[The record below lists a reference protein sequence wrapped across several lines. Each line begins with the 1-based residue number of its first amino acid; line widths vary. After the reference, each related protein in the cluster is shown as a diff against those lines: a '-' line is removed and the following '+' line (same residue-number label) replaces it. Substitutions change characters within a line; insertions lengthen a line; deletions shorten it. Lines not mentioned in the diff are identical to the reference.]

1 MNTRAPIIELFTFT
15 HMQER
20 QQIPR
25 EYLSHT
31 NFSEG
36 WQVSGDAYTAV
47 AVAKKTGTGSWVVYN
62 IFRDHLGTITH
73 LKNGST
79 IDEYSYDAWGRRRD
93 KDDWNY
99 TLSGEPALF
108 ADRGF
113 TGHEFLSDFNLY
125 NMPARLSHFHL
136 NYFSDGQAGGN
147 GRLYDPVLGRFLSP
161 DPYIADPSFTQSY
174 NRYSYVLNNPLKYND
189 PTGELPGWAL
199 GGIATAGNWLFGG
212 MDNWINKGMSFKQ
225 SFSTAYNPIVF
236 SANYHPGSNSWSNT
250 QASAHQLVGVMAN
263 ADRGVHSYVA
273 GFSGMGRYG
282 EGPLFT
288 STPLPQFVG
297 ESPLAIG
304 IAQSPIAQKRV
315 TLATGMTSDITV
327 AFGPIGFSIESGTFK
342 YKGIDYTIVT
352 VGYAGGWDISAGA
365 NLLMIRGYPD
375 TFNPYDL
382 GGWSTQFNISGLIV
396 SGAHEKP
403 FYRRYNPYFLD
414 SYRSRTIGPTI
425 STDPIGASL
434 VHGFTWVYPT
444 PQGPTLT
451 DLYKRRPGGY

>member
-1 MNTRAPIIELFTFT
+1 
-15 HMQER
+15 MQAW
-20 QQIPR
+20 QQIQL
-25 EYLSHT
+25 EYSSHT
-31 NFSEG
+31 NFSQG
-36 WQVSGDAYTAV
+36 WQVGGDAYTAV

-79 IDEYSYDAWGRRRD
+79 IDEYSFDAWGRRRD
-93 KDDWNY
+93 KDNWNY

-113 TGHEFLSDFNLY
+113 TGHEFLADFNLY

-147 GRLYDPVLGRFLSP
+147 GRLYDPVVGRFLSP

-236 SANYHPGSNSWSNT
+236 SANYHPGNNSWSNT
-250 QASAHQLVGVMAN
+250 QVNAHRLVGAMAN
-263 ADRGVHSYVA
+263 AERGVHSNIA

-297 ESPLAIG
+297 ESPLANLG
-304 IAQSPIAQKRV
+304 IPIDGITELHIAFAQTLNRLANADAELALARDIFDNNWETRNSPYKIDIHNREIFGL
-315 TLATGMTSDITV
+315 LANRTTNLSAYGKQNIT
-327 AFGPIGFSIESGTFK
+327 
-342 YKGIDYTIVT
+342 
-352 VGYAGGWDISAGA
+352 
-365 NLLMIRGYPD
+365 
-375 TFNPYDL
+375 
-382 GGWSTQFNISGLIV
+382 ISGINFKV
-396 SGAHEKP
+396 SGNRNAIVVSHNYGLYSDHTAAGRGNMYGIELFNYQKQQIGWVGFP
-403 FYRRYNPYFLD
+403 NKKVADHYYNVYYISRYQKYYQGWYNRYNIV
-414 SYRSRTIGPTI
+414 R
-425 STDPIGASL
+425 
-434 VHGFTWVYPT
+434 
-444 PQGPTLT
+444 
-451 DLYKRRPGGY
+451 